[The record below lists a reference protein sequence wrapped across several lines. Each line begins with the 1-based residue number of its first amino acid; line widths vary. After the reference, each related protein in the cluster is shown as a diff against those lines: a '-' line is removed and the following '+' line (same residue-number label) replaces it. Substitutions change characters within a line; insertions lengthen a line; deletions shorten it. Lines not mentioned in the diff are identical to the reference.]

1 LRWKLLII
9 ASLVAAIVGAVGAY
23 GVAYAFYH
31 FPYGYRHTLLLE
43 ICGDAVPVAASLF
56 VGVFVYRHTAR
67 RRKLQVVITV
77 LLSFLLAWFLL
88 ILLTLRFP
96 LVHYFSF

>member
-9 ASLVAAIVGAVGAY
+9 ASLVAAIIGAVGAY
-23 GVAYAFYH
+23 SVGYAFYH
-31 FPYGYRHTLLLE
+31 FPYGYRHMLLLE
-43 ICGDAVPVAASLF
+43 ICGDAVPVASSLF

-77 LLSFLLAWFLL
+77 LLSFLLSWSLL
-88 ILLTLRFP
+88 ILLTLQF
-96 LVHYFSF
+96 VHFIPD